1 MLLGIESVSV
11 TSLSLARGQR
21 SRASS
26 PARHFSMLVKEA
38 GPGAF
43 RTSNTAS
50 ASASLTSAI
59 LARSAGSSGRSAP
72 QSRQSVCS
80 GSPNSASPR
89 SRRALAAYLGLPSPC
104 AQCMRAARSGISV
117 AASSP
122 ASSILS
128 QRYRFA
134 RVGKRDRRRH
144 ASATLMPLS
153 WNSQSIPSRSS
164 LVYIGLPPGPNLVR
178 VFVRGPLWSLCP
190 SRMP

>member
-1 MLLGIESVSV
+1 LGIESVSV
-11 TSLSLARGQR
+11 TSLSPASGHR

-80 GSPNSASPR
+80 GPSTSASPR
-89 SRRALAAYLGLPSPC
+89 TRRERAANLALPSPC
-104 AQCMRAARSGISV
+104 AQLCFV
-117 AASSP
+117 
-122 ASSILS
+122 
-128 QRYRFA
+128 
-134 RVGKRDRRRH
+134 
-144 ASATLMPLS
+144 
-153 WNSQSIPSRSS
+153 NST
-164 LVYIGLPPGPNLVR
+164 
-178 VFVRGPLWSLCP
+178 
-190 SRMP
+190 